1 MEGYE
6 LCLFLQ
12 SLGDVLNK
20 VSHSL
25 DSKTPTSPQ
34 DILTAT
40 NRRKSPPLIIN
51 LLLHHPR
58 QCHIILF
65 RRKSPRKRVIEAAI
79 HATVRIGWGHDGVE
93 LYRRWEFGETVVV
106 DGDGDGGGQLVGE
119 GGRVEGG
126 DVLLFH
132 AEEVD

>member
-1 MEGYE
+1 MEGHE

-12 SLGDVLNK
+12 SLGDVLNE
-20 VSHSL
+20 VSLSL
-25 DSKTPTSPQ
+25 HSKTPTSPQ

-40 NRRKSPPLIIN
+40 NWCKSPPLLIN

-58 QCHIILF
+58 QRHIILF
-65 RRKSPRKRVIEAAI
+65 RRKSPRKRVIEAAV

-93 LYRRWEFGETVVV
+93 LHRRWEFGETVVV
-106 DGDGDGGGQLVGE
+106 GSDGDGGGELVGE
-119 GGRVEGG
+119 GSGVEGG